1 MSTEFWQRRFRQ
13 IWESLEAEKERKE
26 MGESRIE
33 FETDPYGIGTH
44 EPGAKLDAGK
54 ADLTFLA
61 DWSNALALVCRV
73 AEYGANK
80 YSRHGWFDVPRGYWR
95 YTKAMLRH
103 ALGVGDLDPIPGVPP
118 EHVHDAQVAWNA
130 LSRLEIKLTKGTE

>member
-1 MSTEFWQRRFRQ
+1 MNTEFWQQRFRQ

-26 MGESRIE
+26 MGIE
-33 FETDPYGIGTH
+33 HDPNGIGSH

-54 ADLTFLA
+54 VDLTFLE
-61 DWSNALALVCRV
+61 DWPNALVMVCRV

-80 YSRHGWFDVPRGYWR
+80 YSRGGWRSVPNGFRR
-95 YTKAMLRH
+95 YTKALLRH
-103 ALGVGDLDPIPGVPP
+103 VLGVGDLDLIPGVPR